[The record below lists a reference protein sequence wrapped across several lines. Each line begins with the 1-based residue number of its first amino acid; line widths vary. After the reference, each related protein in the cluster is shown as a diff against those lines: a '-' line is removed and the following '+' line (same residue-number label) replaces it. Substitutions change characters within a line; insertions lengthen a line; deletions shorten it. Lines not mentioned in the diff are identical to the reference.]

1 MVKLSLSKKEES
13 MHEGRHFKTDLV
25 TKLLPV
31 FLLQDQD
38 QEVKMDDGGRD
49 DYLDPI
55 FPGQREGCLHAS
67 RG

>member
-1 MVKLSLSKKEES
+1 

-25 TKLLPV
+25 TMLLPV
-31 FLLQDQD
+31 FLPQDQDQD

-55 FPGQREGCLHAS
+55 FPGLREGCLHAS

>member
-1 MVKLSLSKKEES
+1 
-13 MHEGRHFKTDLV
+13 MHEGRHFKSDLV

-31 FLLQDQD
+31 FLPQDQDQD
-38 QEVKMDDGGRD
+38 QEVKMDDRGRD

>member
-1 MVKLSLSKKEES
+1 

-31 FLLQDQD
+31 FLPEDQD
-38 QEVKMDDGGRD
+38 QEVKMDDRGRD

-55 FPGQREGCLHAS
+55 FPAQREGCLHAS

>member
-1 MVKLSLSKKEES
+1 

-31 FLLQDQD
+31 FLPEDQD
-38 QEVKMDDGGRD
+38 QEVKMDDRGRD